1 MLKVATRVPAT
12 AGLNVIDT
20 VQLTDA
26 ARLVA
31 HVLLEIEKSAALVP
45 EMDTLVM
52 VIEDVPPFL
61 REAVW
66 ATAVEP
72 TLIEPKVSD
81 VGLTVTV
88 PGTTPVP
95 DSATDCGLLL
105 AESVK
110 RSVAVRVP
118 AALGLNTTLAVQLP
132 EAARLVPHV
141 LLEIVKSAAFVP
153 EIATLLIVIDVV
165 SLLLKVT
172 DCPTLLEPTVTAANV
187 RLVGLAETLAEGAVP
202 FPDSATVW
210 VPAESLKFNV
220 AVRAP
225 VVVGA
230 KAILAVQLAAAASVA
245 PQVLL

>member
-1 MLKVATRVPAT
+1 
-12 AGLNVIDT
+12 
-20 VQLTDA
+20 
-26 ARLVA
+26 
-31 HVLLEIEKSAALVP
+31 
-45 EMDTLVM
+45 MDTLVM

-66 ATAVEP
+66 AAAVEP
-72 TLIEPKVSD
+72 TLIDPKASD

-118 AALGLNTTLAVQLP
+118 AALGLNTILAVQLP